1 MRPMKQTMIPAALAA
16 LLLALTRPA
25 SSQAPVASVPP
36 GDSLRLKVDGMVCSL
51 CAYGAE
57 RRLRKI
63 EHVEGVTVELD
74 SGLVVL
80 TLRPGAVVSDSV
92 LTAEVRRAGFA
103 LRGVTRFNRRRTDE
117 ETR

>member
-1 MRPMKQTMIPAALAA
+1 MNQTMMPAALAV
-16 LLLALTRPA
+16 LMLASRPA
-25 SSQAPVASVPP
+25 LGQAPPAPTPP

-80 TLRPGAVVSDSV
+80 RLRPGAAVSDSV
-92 LTAEVRRAGFA
+92 LMAEVRRAGFA
-103 LRGVTRFNRRRTDE
+103 LSGVTRFNRRRTDE

>member
-1 MRPMKQTMIPAALAA
+1 MKQTMIPAALAV
-16 LLLALTRPA
+16 LILALSRPA
-25 SSQAPVASVPP
+25 LGQAPVAPTPP

-57 RRLRKI
+57 RRLKKI

-80 TLRPGAVVSDSV
+80 TLRPGAAVSDS
-92 LTAEVRRAGFA
+92 LLSAEVRRAGFA
-103 LRGVTRFNRRRTDE
+103 LRGVTRFNRRRAAE
-117 ETR
+117 GAR

>member
-1 MRPMKQTMIPAALAA
+1 MKQTMIPAALAVLLVA
-16 LLLALTRPA
+16 LARPA
-25 SSQAPVASVPP
+25 SGQAPAPAAPP

-57 RRLRKI
+57 RRLKKI

-80 TLRPGAVVSDSV
+80 TLRPGAAVSDS
-92 LTAEVRRAGFA
+92 LLIAEVRRAGFA
-103 LRGVTRFNRRRTDE
+103 LRGVTRFNRRRTE
-117 ETR
+117 EEIR

>member
-1 MRPMKQTMIPAALAA
+1 MKQTMIPAVLAAVLVALA
-16 LLLALTRPA
+16 RPA
-25 SSQAPVASVPP
+25 SGQAPAPAAPP

-57 RRLRKI
+57 RRLKKI
-63 EHVEGVTVELD
+63 EHVDGVTVQLD

-80 TLRPGAVVSDSV
+80 TLRPGAAVSDSL

-103 LRGVTRFNRRRTDE
+103 LRGVTRFNRRRTGE
-117 ETR
+117 GTR

>member
-1 MRPMKQTMIPAALAA
+1 MIPAALAA
-16 LLLALTRPA
+16 LLVALARPA
-25 SSQAPVASVPP
+25 SGQAPTPAAPP

-57 RRLRKI
+57 RRLKKI
-63 EHVEGVTVELD
+63 EHVDGVTVHLD

-80 TLRPGAVVSDSV
+80 TLRPGAAVSDSL

-103 LRGVTRFNRRRTDE
+103 LRGVTRFNRRRTGAG
-117 ETR
+117 T